1 MDVELKNYM
10 EDLVKDMLPTVL
22 DKMDICKCDR
32 CKMDILAYAL
42 NNLPPKYVVTRK
54 GDIYTRLA
62 TMQGQFSADIIAAIT
77 SGATLVGSRPR
88 HD

>member
-10 EDLVKDMLPTVL
+10 EDLVQDMLPAVL
-22 DKMDICKCDR
+22 DKMDICKCPR
-32 CKMDILAYAL
+32 CQMDILAYSL

-62 TMQGQFSADIIAAIT
+62 TMHTQFSADIIAAVT
-77 SGATLVGSRPR
+77 SGATIVGSKPR